1 MSNEKFIPT
10 ILTRLHH
17 GWCRIENACAGVAAA
32 LIAIAMVLTVVEVL
46 SRKLLNAPLP
56 GIIDMFNLGMAAV
69 AFLGASQCQRLG
81 GHVRM
86 EMVVRRLSD
95 RSLWLV
101 ESLTSLVALGF
112 ISAVG
117 LASVDGVVRA
127 YRVGDATMDLL
138 LPVWPSKA
146 LITVALAVLA
156 GRLALQFFDSLRML
170 ADPKAEL
177 IAALP
182 VVSVE
187 ELAREE
193 IDDVIGKIETDSV
206 ASGDKA

>member
-1 MSNEKFIPT
+1 MSNQKSVPI
-10 ILTRLHH
+10 ILERVHSI
-17 GWCRIENACAGVAAA
+17 WCRIEDACAYVAAV
-32 LIAIAMVLTVVEVL
+32 LIAVAMTLTVVEVL

-69 AFLGASQCQRLG
+69 AFLGASQCQRMG

-86 EMVVRRLSD
+86 EMVVRRLSG
-95 RSLWLV
+95 RTLWFV
-101 ESLTSLVALGF
+101 ESMTTLVAFGF
-112 ISAVG
+112 VSAVG

-146 LITVALAVLA
+146 LISVALAVLSV
-156 GRLALQFFDSLRML
+156 RLALQLFDSLRLMI
-170 ADPKAEL
+170 DPDGQP

-193 IDDVIGKIETDSV
+193 IDDVIGKIEPETVGSEGR
-206 ASGDKA
+206 S

>member
-1 MSNEKFIPT
+1 VSNQQSVPI
-10 ILTRLHH
+10 ILERLHSI
-17 GWCRIENACAGVAAA
+17 WCRIEDACAYVAAV
-32 LIAIAMVLTVVEVL
+32 LIAVAMTLTVVEVL

-69 AFLGASQCQRLG
+69 AFLGASQCQRMG

-86 EMVVRRLSD
+86 EMVVRRLSG
-95 RSLWLV
+95 RTLWFV
-101 ESLTSLVALGF
+101 ESMTTLVAFGF
-112 ISAVG
+112 VSAVG

-146 LITVALAVLA
+146 LISVALAVLSV
-156 GRLALQFFDSLRML
+156 RLALQLFDSLRLMI
-170 ADPKAEL
+170 DPDGQP

-193 IDDVIGKIETDSV
+193 IDDVIGKIEPETVGSEGR
-206 ASGDKA
+206 S